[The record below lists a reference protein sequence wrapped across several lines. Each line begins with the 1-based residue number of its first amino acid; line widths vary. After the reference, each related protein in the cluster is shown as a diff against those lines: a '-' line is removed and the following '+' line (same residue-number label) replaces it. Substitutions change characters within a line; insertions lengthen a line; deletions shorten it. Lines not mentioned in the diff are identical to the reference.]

1 MHLAPSSVV
10 REYGLIAKGR
20 WCVDGMANNG
30 GARFGLFACS
40 DFLIGIH
47 REEDEQ
53 IERRDST
60 DGKGDRRSN
69 NNNLA

>member
-1 MHLAPSSVV
+1 
-10 REYGLIAKGR
+10 
-20 WCVDGMANNG
+20 MANNG

-53 IERRDST
+53 IETDAIRRMEKAIGEVT
-60 DGKGDRRSN
+60 TTI
-69 NNNLA
+69 